1 MRLVFQ
7 EEHEF
12 YLFYYSANFKDH
24 VLFKQTQ
31 SCIKIDV
38 ILVKKKHVF
47 FYFVE
52 KYVRLNEKMKFNVIM
67 TINIE
72 YASICFNGP
81 K

>member
-31 SCIKIDV
+31 SRIKIDV
-38 ILVKKKHVF
+38 ILVKKNMSF
-47 FYFVE
+47 FILL
-52 KYVRLNEKMKFNVIM
+52 KSM
-67 TINIE
+67 
-72 YASICFNGP
+72 
-81 K
+81 